1 MQASVAI
8 KTHILESW
16 KLFDKY
22 RGVSLTIVAE
32 LSVLDVCGSPGY
44 ASEIFR
50 MEWQSDSQLS
60 EKGTMHGKDVK
71 FSSSLEFFKC
81 QLTRN
86 KRVPIK
92 NDTNLKIVEEHQI
105 LNLSLLSLVG
115 FVKFPNVTMVN
126 FEKVNANWVCSWWWW
141 WWWWWIAITE
151 WLTEERR

>member
-1 MQASVAI
+1 
-8 KTHILESW
+8 
-16 KLFDKY
+16 
-22 RGVSLTIVAE
+22 
-32 LSVLDVCGSPGY
+32 
-44 ASEIFR
+44 
-50 MEWQSDSQLS
+50 
-60 EKGTMHGKDVK
+60 MHGKDVK

-126 FEKVNANWVCSWWWW
+126 FEKVNANWVCS
-141 WWWWWIAITE
+141 
-151 WLTEERR
+151 